1 MLGDFRTTWPPRQ
14 QGRNNQPPARAE
26 PQEEENDSQAEQ
38 TQTAAQSQ
46 AAREAAAAARRV
58 RVEAGQAG
66 YIAGQQQ
73 EVEEEEDITP
83 DAGLARGIAAGG
95 GGVVA
100 QGAGAVEA
108 AAEAAIDANAGA
120 AGGGTPAFSDDG
132 NGGQN
137 FADDLANVDRAG
149 NVDEIREQIEQFE
162 EIAPDEYQAQSLFEP
177 RLLPGNVRRSQYSQY
192 RDLADVPGRRLLY
205 LNQLRSS
212 VRLDPILKYYMT
224 RDFAPLSFE
233 DPDDPSKNDFHFRH
247 GAIQLPNQNGQRPL
261 SFEPEGSINIH
272 WSHGGFGYPQ
282 AVSDVNT
289 GRLIKGPLMP
299 MEIGATSAGKLR
311 EDWLKALQT
320 SEPSS
325 VKTFTNV
332 FFTADTSFVPIL
344 PDDGTNSDGFY
355 MDYNFASDIS
365 SFAESL
371 MIPRLPDE
379 QEREILADVPYN
391 DDRVLRQLA
400 AVGITRQYF
409 EQSWWRSVDDS
420 PNPSTALSVQQTID
434 EKLDPLDPRRT
445 RAALEVYPDD
455 VFRDLS
461 AGQKAEFEYFNFR
474 AEAPYTVDYISA
486 KSGLLDP
493 NLTRPEGMMELGTI
507 RSEFNTWQ
515 KAYMDAI
522 NNPAVPEAVL
532 PNLYIYDIV
541 SSTPIPAYQG
551 ESWEGTPEAGETLQN
566 NYDELVTMND
576 FESNLVP
583 SLSSDGLQEYLQRYA
598 TAVSGS
604 SLAVDFIADIANR
617 SSVLAVAGSDFDIF
631 AEANRKKSFFPLYIE
646 FELPTSGKTEISKL
660 FETTFTTTSMIA
672 AINNTPFLELP
683 VNLQSSGIRCDGTDE
698 DPFSIDNAPVA
709 NFTKAFVN
717 KNAKVYNFSD
727 FMEGLEPLESGVILT
742 RRGNEPFEGVNMENF
757 SSVDAVNAI
766 NNYVRNRCEE
776 LKINYKEL
784 LTLQHTNLAGFDPVT
799 SRTSY
804 YCENETLMYKVEKY
818 KYFTE
823 TSRELLQTFYFPNS
837 SFSNIIQYVD
847 TQVKLNTLY
856 EYEVTAYELVY
867 GSKFIFRDRGFR
879 TGKTFGAG
887 PDYGPN
893 EQIYFSFN
901 VETQINPK
909 IVEYPLLAKRWRYAP
924 SKISRGDQQVITKES
939 LNGSLSFPPI
949 SVLDRP
955 PLPPGVNIL
964 PYNKNAT
971 EVLFNFQI
979 SVGEF
984 TGENSVPFYGLNI
997 DEDLIMADISRKQKV
1012 RPLIS
1017 PTLRQGH
1024 LEFETNNSEEIRRI
1038 EIFRIKNMEI
1048 DTQDLRALYRKF
1060 NGNLHKV
1067 LDISDLGDEDFGKA
1081 KAFDFVDKLETNE
1094 KYYYIFRAY
1103 DNSGLFSNPSMIHTV
1118 ELRND
1123 FGVYTPIIK
1132 IFQPKPIEKR
1142 SPKRRMARYIKI
1154 SPSDLQKE
1162 PIVQEVGDDGSMQQT
1177 IGVIT
1182 ETPDRVES
1190 NNFIVRL
1197 TSVDTGRKIDL
1208 RLNFKQK
1215 ITTNDVLPDTSG
1227 NGRRQK

>member
-1 MLGDFRTTWPPRQ
+1 MVRYGGGNFTPQWPPRQ
-14 QGRNNQPPARAE
+14 GSNQSAQNRAQA
-26 PQEEENDSQAEQ
+26 QEEENDSQREQ
-38 TQTAAQSQ
+38 GQNPADAQR
-46 AAREAAAAARRV
+46 AREVAAARRRA
-58 RVEAGQAG
+58 RVLEGQEGYRAGEQQQQEEQDSPPPDVNIARN
-66 YIAGQQQ
+66 IAGQQARQQQAARRPQDVQ
-73 EVEEEEDITP
+73 EQQPRSRVVEDDTNNP
-83 DAGLARGIAAGG
+83 GLR
-95 GGVVA
+95 
-100 QGAGAVEA
+100 QRRR
-108 AAEAAIDANAGA
+108 
-120 AGGGTPAFSDDG
+120 
-132 NGGQN
+132 
-137 FADDLANVDRAG
+137 DLDNVDRAG
-149 NVDEIREQIEQFE
+149 NVDEIQEQIEQFE
-162 EIAPDEYQAQSLFEP
+162 EIAPEEYQAQSLFEP
-177 RLLPGNVRRSQYSQY
+177 RLLAGNVARSRYSQY

-205 LNQLRSS
+205 ANQLRSS
-212 VRLDPILKYYMT
+212 TKLDPILKYYMT
-224 RDFAPLSFE
+224 RDFAPLSFQ
-233 DPDDPSKNDFHFRH
+233 DPDNASKNDFHFRH
-247 GAIQLPNQNGQRPL
+247 GSIQLPNQNGQRPL
-261 SFEPEGSINIH
+261 SFEPEGSINVH

-282 AVSDVNT
+282 AVSDQN

-299 MEIGATSAGKLR
+299 MAIGATSAGKLR
-311 EDWLKALQT
+311 EDWIKAT
-320 SEPSS
+320 ENTEASS
-325 VKTFTNV
+325 VKGFTNV

-365 SFAESL
+365 SFAQSL

-391 DDRVLRQLA
+391 DDRVVRQLA
-400 AVGITRQYF
+400 AVGVNKQYF
-409 EQSWWRSVDDS
+409 EQNWWRSVDGQ

-434 EKLDPLDPRRT
+434 EKFNPLDPRRT

-455 VFRDLS
+455 VFRDQS
-461 AGQKAEFEYFNFR
+461 EGQKAEFEYYNFR
-474 AEAPYTVDYISA
+474 TEAPYTVDYISA

-493 NLTRPEGMMELGTI
+493 NLTRPDGVMELGTI

-522 NNPAVPEAVL
+522 NNPAIPESVL

-551 ESWEGTPEAGETLQN
+551 ESWEGSPEAGETLQN

-576 FESNLVP
+576 FESNLIP

-598 TAVSGS
+598 QAVSGS

-617 SSVLAVAGSDFDIF
+617 SNVLAVAGSDFDIF

-660 FETTFTTTSMIA
+660 FETTYTTTSMIA
-672 AINNTPFLELP
+672 SINQTAFEEVPMNF
-683 VNLQSSGIRCDGTDE
+683 QSSGIRCDGTDE
-698 DPFSIDNAPVA
+698 NPFSIDNAPVA
-709 NFTKAFVN
+709 NFTKAFLN

-727 FMEGLEPLESGVILT
+727 FMAGLNPLEGSVILT
-742 RRGNEPFEGVNMENF
+742 RRGNEPFDGVNMEDF
-757 SSVDAVNAI
+757 SPSDATSAI
-766 NNYVRNRCEE
+766 TNYVDNRCEE

-784 LTLQHTNLAGFDPVT
+784 LTLQHTNLAGFDPIT

-818 KYFTE
+818 KYFSE
-823 TSRELLQTFYFPNS
+823 TSRTLLQTFYFPNS
-837 SFSNIIQYVD
+837 SFSNVIKYVD

-856 EYEVTAYELVY
+856 EYEVTAYDLVY
-867 GSKFIFRDRGFR
+867 GSKFIFRDRGFN
-879 TGKTFGAG
+879 TGQSFSEIG
-887 PDYGPN
+887 DYN
-893 EQIYFSFN
+893 SESQIYFSFN
-901 VETQINPK
+901 VETQANPK
-909 IVEYPLLAKRWRYAP
+909 IVEYPLLAKKWRYAP

-955 PLPPGVNIL
+955 PLPPGVSIL

-979 SVGEF
+979 SIGEY
-984 TGENSVPFYGLNI
+984 TGENAVPFYGLTVEEEAVMDN
-997 DEDLIMADISRKQKV
+997 ISRKQKV
-1012 RPLIS
+1012 RPLVS

-1024 LEFETNNSEEIRRI
+1024 LEFETNNSEEIRKI
-1038 EIFRIKNMEI
+1038 EVFRIKNMEI
-1048 DTQDLRALYRKF
+1048 DTQNLRELYKKF
-1060 NGNLHKV
+1060 DGNLHKV
-1067 LDISDLGDEDFGKA
+1067 LDISDFGDEEFGKA

-1103 DNSGLFSNPSMIHTV
+1103 DASGLFSNPSMIHTV

-1132 IFQPKPIEKR
+1132 IYEPKPVEKR
-1142 SPKRRMARYIKI
+1142 SPKRRMARFIKI

-1162 PIVQEVGDDGSMQQT
+1162 PIVQEVGEDGSMQQT
-1177 IGVIT
+1177 IGVVT
-1182 ETPDRVES
+1182 ETSDRVES

-1215 ITTNDVLPDTSG
+1215 ITTNEVLPDTSG